1 MKRLCLL
8 VAAATIVAAPA
19 WAADDTITIGFT
31 ASRTGPL
38 NVDSRVKSAAP
49 SADGAEKKV
58 AKIAKINSKD
68 AM

>member
-38 NVDSRVKSAAP
+38 NV
-49 SADGAEKKV
+49 
-58 AKIAKINSKD
+58 NSTGQERGSLGRRR
-68 AM
+68 